1 VSSSNLPRP
10 LFAAGGAAV
19 VVAAVLL
26 VTGGA
31 GAEPPSGDPPIG
43 AAISEQ
49 DRKALAAVPAE
60 RGAAPA
66 PVDPSV
72 DLTDPEAVARAYL
85 SAARSVRPDDSGHT
99 HLRAAG
105 YAMPGSAAASV
116 GVIVIDPPP
125 AGSVRTATVTALKL
139 IAVDRGDRRRGYRA
153 EIGTATG
160 PPGGPVAVDLV
171 TTFVVL
177 ARQPDGRWLVTAE
190 SEETP
195 DLPAGEH

>member
-1 VSSSNLPRP
+1 VTRHSLPRP
-10 LFAAGGAAV
+10 LAAAGGAV
-19 VVAAVLL
+19 LVVAAALMIA
-26 VTGGA
+26 GGA
-31 GAEPPSGDPPIG
+31 GAAPPPGEPPIG
-43 AAISEQ
+43 GAISEQ
-49 DRKALAAVPAE
+49 DRKVLATVPVE
-60 RGAAPA
+60 RGAPPA

-125 AGSVRTATVTALKL
+125 AGSVRTATVTGLTL
-139 IAVDRGDRRRGYRA
+139 IAANGDDSRRGYRA

-160 PPGGPVAVDLV
+160 PPGGPVAVDMS
-171 TTFVVL
+171 TTYVVL
-177 ARQPDGRWLVTAE
+177 ARQPDRRWLVTAE

-195 DLPAGEH
+195 DLPTGER